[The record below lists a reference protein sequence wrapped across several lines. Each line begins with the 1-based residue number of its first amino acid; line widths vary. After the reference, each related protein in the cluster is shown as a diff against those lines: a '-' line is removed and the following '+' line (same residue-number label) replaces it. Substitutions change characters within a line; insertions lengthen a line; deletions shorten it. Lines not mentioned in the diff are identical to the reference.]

1 MKKTL
6 LLFVAFFV
14 SQFLFS
20 QDTILKYSGESIV
33 AKVLEISP
41 LEIKYKKFDFQDGP
55 TYIVKKEDV
64 DWIRYAG
71 GLKEHFER
79 QSQPKPST
87 QNSTD
92 YYGAPATNNRYAPDN
107 KITEF
112 GSRFRYNNGLI
123 TEREMQS
130 ILMNTRDKRIM
141 GLIETSKQAHGMQYV
156 GFVAIPLGIAAL
168 VSLST
173 ASTATYNYQTNS
185 YTKNPNQETYQVLA
199 LVCGMV
205 AIACPIY
212 SGISK
217 HRRTQSNREAI
228 NLYNQKY

>member
-33 AKVLEISP
+33 AKVLEIGP

-55 TYIVKKEDV
+55 TYIIKKDDV

-79 QSQPKPST
+79 QSQPKSST

-112 GSRFRYNNGLI
+112 GSRYRYNNGLI

-130 ILMNTRDKRIM
+130 MLMNTKDKRIM
-141 GLIETSKQAHGMQYV
+141 GLIETSKQAHGLQFV
-156 GFVAIPLGIAAL
+156 GFAAIPLGIGAL
-168 VSLST
+168 AFISESST
-173 ASTATYNYQTNS
+173 TTYNAQT
-185 YTKNPNQETYQVLA
+185 YTYNKNPNQQTYQMLA
-199 LVCGMV
+199 FICGMV

-217 HRRTQSNREAI
+217 HKRIQSNREAI